1 MENQGLWNEGS
12 VKLELDVNG
21 LTYTA
26 AYRDRDI
33 EDVFL
38 PLLRSW
44 SAVHA
49 GSSAKRTVVLLAAPP
64 GTGKTTLALFLERL
78 AATVPGMPR
87 VQALGM
93 DGFHYPNAYLDT
105 HEIVEDGEHK
115 TLRSRKGAP
124 FTFDVEALATAV
136 ADLKAARPRPW
147 PAYSRESHDVVP
159 AAIEITGEIALV
171 EGNYL
176 LLDEPGWRDLAA
188 LADRTVFLSADADML
203 RERLVVRKVAGGMD
217 RAAAQAWYEASD
229 DKNVRAVLG
238 AHVPA
243 DIELS
248 LSSDGSI
255 IFAR

>member
-1 MENQGLWNEGS
+1 MELQ
-12 VKLELDVNG
+12 LDVNG
-21 LTYTA
+21 LTCTA
-26 AYRDRDI
+26 TYRDRDI
-33 EDVFL
+33 EEVFL

-44 SAVHA
+44 SVAHA
-49 GSSAKRTVVLLAAPP
+49 ASPAERTVVSLAAPP

-78 AATVPGMPR
+78 AATFPGMPR

-105 HEIVEDGEHK
+105 HEIVEDGERK

-124 FTFDVEALATAV
+124 FTFDIEALVAAV
-136 ADLKAARPRPW
+136 ADLKLIHPHPW
-147 PAYSRESHDVVP
+147 PAYSRELHDVVP
-159 AAIEITGEIALV
+159 DAIEITGEIELV

-188 LADRTVFLSADADML
+188 LADCTLFLSADEDML
-203 RERLVVRKVAGGMD
+203 RERLVSRKVAGGMD
-217 RAAAQAWYEASD
+217 YAAARVWYEASD
-229 DKNVRAVLG
+229 GRNVRAVLD

-248 LSSDGSI
+248 LGADGSI
-255 IFAR
+255 AFVH